1 MASSSNNHQ
10 IVSELLQELTS
21 MSEMNEDGI
30 TPVMQSAQRC
40 SEEALK
46 LLDDKD
52 EDGEGLEVQVGC

>member
-1 MASSSNNHQ
+1 MG
-10 IVSELLQELTS
+10 
-21 MSEMNEDGI
+21 DGI